1 MNKLKQLD
9 NKDDFARLLGFKNSS
24 YINYILYNI
33 GTDNLYRVFSIPKK
47 NGEVR
52 LIHAPKPE
60 LKLLQ
65 KKLANVLWDCF
76 VDDLSSK
83 SKEKKQ
89 LLVIFGR
96 SNLTIEKCTEA
107 LIVRVHD
114 VDQKRKSQ

>member
-83 SKEKKQ
+83 SKEKNYKIRKTS
-89 LLVIFGR
+89 LVQNLFPIFTD
-96 SNLTIEKCTEA
+96 NDLF
-107 LIVRVHD
+107 LIICM
-114 VDQKRKSQ
+114 